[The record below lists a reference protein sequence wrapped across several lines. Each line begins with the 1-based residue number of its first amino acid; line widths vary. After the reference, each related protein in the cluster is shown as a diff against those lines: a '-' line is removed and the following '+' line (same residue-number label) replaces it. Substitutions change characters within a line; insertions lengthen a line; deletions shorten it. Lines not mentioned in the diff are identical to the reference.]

1 MMNLILVKREGLRR
15 QAGRGV
21 VYPVRR
27 GQWGAEGMPD
37 LQGAQEQ
44 GSALSGTQAREEP
57 LAPVPRLIQV
67 SLWSLILPTFPGKC
81 VSKTL

>member
-1 MMNLILVKREGLRR
+1 MLFIQCGGDSQR
-15 QAGRGV
+15 QEV
-21 VYPVRR
+21 
-27 GQWGAEGMPD
+27 QWGAEGMPD